1 MFLPWFQ
8 IFLEIWSMEEL
19 ISLYTNQSK
28 RLPPSAYPNTPHH
41 RPPTQPSAPRKCGT
55 ISTKPYTFVM
65 YTCFD
70 LNSYNPFVWNSMRL
84 LHA

>member
-19 ISLYTNQSK
+19 ISLYTNQWK

-41 RPPTQPSAPRKCGT
+41 RPPPNPRPQGVWYDFHSALYIC
-55 ISTKPYTFVM
+55 YVYMF
-65 YTCFD
+65 
-70 LNSYNPFVWNSMRL
+70 RL
-84 LHA
+84 KFLQSICLE

>member
-28 RLPPSAYPNTPHH
+28 RLPPSAYPNTPHL
-41 RPPTQPSAPRKCGT
+41 RPPTQPPAPRKCGT
-55 ISTKPYTFVM
+55 ISTQPYTFVM

>member
-1 MFLPWFQ
+1 MFLPSFQ

-41 RPPTQPSAPRKCGT
+41 RPKE
-55 ISTKPYTFVM
+55 
-65 YTCFD
+65 
-70 LNSYNPFVWNSMRL
+70 VWYDF
-84 LHA
+84 H

>member
-28 RLPPSAYPNTPHH
+28 RLPPSDYPNTPHH
-41 RPPTQPSAPRKCGT
+41 HPPTQPLVPRKCGT
-55 ISTKPYTFVM
+55 ISTQPYTFVI

-70 LNSYNPFVWNSMRL
+70 LNSYSPFVWNSMRL